1 MTLIVGDE
9 TKTAASN
16 RLRKGRARVS
26 EAKLLTW
33 LMLSLTFSTGIVDAV
48 GYLGLDR
55 VFTGNMT
62 GNVVILGMA
71 LSGTTD
77 LPVVGPAIALVLYFL
92 GAVVGGRLLRGH
104 REGWTSAT
112 TIVFGLVSAMLL
124 ACSIF
129 TLVVPL
135 GAIPHSAVAL
145 AAVLGFVM
153 GAQAAAARQVK
164 IADVTT
170 VVVTSTIT
178 GLAAD
183 SWFGARL
190 KQDWVKRLM
199 AVLLILLGALCGAVL
214 LPHGM
219 WIPIL
224 VSACLSLAVTI
235 VGEKRRRVE
244 RDLTA

>member
-1 MTLIVGDE
+1 MTSIVGEE
-9 TKTAASN
+9 TKTDPSN
-16 RLRKGRARVS
+16 RLRKSRPRIS

-33 LMLSLTFSTGIVDAV
+33 LMLAMTFSTGIIDAV

-77 LPVVGPAIALVLYFL
+77 LPVLGPAMALVLYFL

-112 TIVFGLVSAMLL
+112 TTIFGLVSAMLL
-124 ACSIF
+124 ACAIF
-129 TLVVPL
+129 TMVVPL
-135 GAIPHSAVAL
+135 RAIPHSAVAL

-190 KQDWVKRLM
+190 KQDWVKRLT
-199 AVLLILLGALCGAVL
+199 AVLLILLGALCGAFL
-214 LPHGM
+214 LPYGM

-224 VSACLSLAVTI
+224 ASACLSIAVTFI
-235 VGEKRRRVE
+235 GEKRRRAE
-244 RDLTA
+244 RSMAV